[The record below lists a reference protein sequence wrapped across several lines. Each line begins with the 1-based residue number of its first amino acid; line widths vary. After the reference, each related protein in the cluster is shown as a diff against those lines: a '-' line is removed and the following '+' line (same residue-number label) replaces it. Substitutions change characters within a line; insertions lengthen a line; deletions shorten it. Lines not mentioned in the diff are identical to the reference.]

1 MKPTCLF
8 GNKLIEL
15 LNLLDLSQADLAR
28 KAGITEAA
36 ISHYIKDK
44 RKPNYETFMK
54 INKVLQDELKLWL
67 FTSSLVGE
75 FK

>member
-8 GNKLIEL
+8 GYKLIEL

-54 INKVLQDELKLWL
+54 INKVLQDELTLWL